1 MSVGSAKYRP
11 AMRTLRTLLVLAT
24 SALAATALAAP
35 ALAAVPAGC
44 APDAWEPD
52 GDFDFSAS
60 IAAPVTVGGTVTR
73 AICQA
78 PNAFPRTTAGRDY
91 DFFRFTATGGKTYTG
106 EITAA
111 GSALGLGVQGGL
123 QIGGLYRVNPDGS
136 GTSINGV
143 TMANSF
149 ERFTT
154 DVLPAGEYGFLTYT
168 ADNQVY
174 PGNILDIRTVSGADG
189 AYTVN
194 VRESAVAVPTVASVT
209 LRSTSV
215 KYGST
220 VAGTITMSGPAPEG
234 GMFLFSESSSRLTAN
249 PSSAYVPAGATTVG
263 FTVTTT
269 SQRPSRDTQVTISYN
284 TTTGTPKSV
293 VLTVKR

>member
-1 MSVGSAKYRP
+1 
-11 AMRTLRTLLVLAT
+11 MRTLRTLLVLVT

-78 PNAFPRTTAGRDY
+78 PNVFPRTTAGRGTY

-143 TMANSF
+143 TMATPSSGS
-149 ERFTT
+149 RPTCC
-154 DVLPAGEYGFLTYT
+154 LPA
-168 ADNQVY
+168 
-174 PGNILDIRTVSGADG
+174 
-189 AYTVN
+189 
-194 VRESAVAVPTVASVT
+194 
-209 LRSTSV
+209 STDS
-215 KYGST
+215 
-220 VAGTITMSGPAPEG
+220 
-234 GMFLFSESSSRLTAN
+234 
-249 PSSAYVPAGATTVG
+249 
-263 FTVTTT
+263 
-269 SQRPSRDTQVTISYN
+269 
-284 TTTGTPKSV
+284 
-293 VLTVKR
+293 

>member
-1 MSVGSAKYRP
+1 M
-11 AMRTLRTLLVLAT
+11 
-24 SALAATALAAP
+24 AATVITAP
-35 ALAAVPAGC
+35 ALGAVPAGC

-78 PNAFPRTTAGRDY
+78 PNPFPRTSAGRDY

-106 EITAA
+106 EIAAA
-111 GSALGLGVQGGL
+111 GPALGLGVQGGL

-136 GTSINGV
+136 GTSINSV

-189 AYTVN
+189 AYTVK
-194 VRESAVAVPTVASVT
+194 VLESAVAVPTVAAVT

-249 PSSAYVPAGATTVG
+249 PSSAYLAEGASSVG
-263 FTVTTT
+263 FAVTTT
-269 SQRPSRDTQVTISYN
+269 RQRPSRNTRVTISYN

-293 VLTVKR
+293 VLTVTR